1 LVAFPP
7 VLLVQPPNSSSAATF
22 GAGVNPPDAPGTI
35 LWLANEPPP
44 MLLPHPPKSLPAL
57 GAEGCGSAGLFGPA
71 AVAGPGLLHAFP
83 HTSASDVLMEVTGA
97 EVGGGIEAADGLV
110 WVVERL
116 KTEFEVGAAAG
127 LGAAGVITAG
137 LVGVDQSKR
146 SPKPEDDG
154 WAG

>member
-1 LVAFPP
+1 
-7 VLLVQPPNSSSAATF
+7 
-22 GAGVNPPDAPGTI
+22 
-35 LWLANEPPP
+35 
-44 MLLPHPPKSLPAL
+44 
-57 GAEGCGSAGLFGPA
+57 
-71 AVAGPGLLHAFP
+71 
-83 HTSASDVLMEVTGA
+83 MEVTGA